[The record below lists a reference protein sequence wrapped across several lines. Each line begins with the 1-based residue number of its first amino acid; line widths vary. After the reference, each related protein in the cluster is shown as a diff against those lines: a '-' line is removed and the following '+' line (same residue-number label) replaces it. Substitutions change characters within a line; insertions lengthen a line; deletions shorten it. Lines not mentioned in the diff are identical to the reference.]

1 MRIARKVWLLA
12 LLMTAACAW
21 AASEASTPQPQ
32 APKSAADALV
42 DSIFYQEAKLVENM
56 HKYTP
61 VVETYIQNTKPDEEL
76 GEVPA
81 SDKYFLGRLVLDK
94 HGINDKSYDKKKM
107 GMFSRVLERLDSF
120 YKMNYLPDGF
130 MQLVFLSHGFDRK
143 NYDLKYLRQEFLG
156 DVRTLVFDV
165 VPHKHIKGTHFV
177 GRIWVEDQ
185 EHNIVRINGTYEPQR
200 SGNYFF
206 HFDSWRMN
214 MQPGL
219 WLPAF
224 VYTEDTDVKYDLM
237 RKVSMKGQTR
247 LWGYDLKHSG
257 RQTEFTDLQ
266 VDTVND
272 VSDRSG
278 DSANEVSPLE
288 SRHRWQREAED
299 NVLDRMERA
308 GILAPAGE
316 VSKVLETVANNLEIT
331 NNINIQPEVRCR
343 VLLTTPLESFT
354 VGNTI
359 VISRGLLDV
368 LPDESSLAMVISH
381 ELAHIALGHSINTK
395 YAFSDRMIF
404 PDEQV
409 IQKIS
414 MQHNEAEQEAAD
426 KKAVELLRNSPY
438 KDKLSNAGLFLRA
451 LQAHSHELT
460 ALIDP
465 NFGNKMAKG
474 SEILHMATLMQSA
487 PELKRGDAKQI
498 AALPLGSRVKLD
510 PWDDHV
516 NLKRAKPEPVL
527 SARDK
532 IPFEITPMIPNLV
545 RSTQANASEVAQ
557 NSNGKSQ

>member
-1 MRIARKVWLLA
+1 
-12 LLMTAACAW
+12 
-21 AASEASTPQPQ
+21 
-32 APKSAADALV
+32 
-42 DSIFYQEAKLVENM
+42 
-56 HKYTP
+56 
-61 VVETYIQNTKPDEEL
+61 
-76 GEVPA
+76 
-81 SDKYFLGRLVLDK
+81 
-94 HGINDKSYDKKKM
+94 
-107 GMFSRVLERLDSF
+107 
-120 YKMNYLPDGF
+120 
-130 MQLVFLSHGFDRK
+130 
-143 NYDLKYLRQEFLG
+143 
-156 DVRTLVFDV
+156 
-165 VPHKHIKGTHFV
+165 
-177 GRIWVEDQ
+177 
-185 EHNIVRINGTYEPQR
+185 
-200 SGNYFF
+200 
-206 HFDSWRMN
+206 MN

-224 VYTEDTDVKYDLM
+224 VYTEDADVKYDLV

-257 RQTEFTDLQ
+257 RQTEFTDMQ

-272 VSDRSG
+272 VTDRSG
-278 DSANEVSPLE
+278 DSPNEVSPLE
-288 SRHRWQREAED
+288 SRHKWQREAED

-331 NNINIQPEVRCR
+331 NNLNIQPEVRCR
-343 VLLTTPLESFT
+343 VLLTTPLESLT

-409 IQKIS
+409 IQRIS
-414 MQHNEAEQEAAD
+414 MQHNEAEQNAAD
-426 KKAVELLRNSPY
+426 KKAMELLKSSPY
-438 KDKLSNAGLFLRA
+438 QDKLSNAGLFLRA

-487 PELKRGDAKQI
+487 PELKRNDAKQI
-498 AALPLGSRVKLD
+498 AALPLGSRIKLD

-516 NLKRAKPEPVL
+516 NLKRAKPEPVI

-532 IPFEITPMIPNLV
+532 IPFEVTPMIPNLV
-545 RSTQANASEVAQ
+545 RVTQANASEVAQ